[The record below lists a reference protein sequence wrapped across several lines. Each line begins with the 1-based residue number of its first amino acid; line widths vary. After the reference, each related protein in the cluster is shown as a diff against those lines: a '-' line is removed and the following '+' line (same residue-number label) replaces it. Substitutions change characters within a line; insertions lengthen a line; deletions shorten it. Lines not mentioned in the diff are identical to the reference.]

1 MFFMRYGL
9 GGGFGGCESC
19 EWEECDATTED
30 EAYKEAW
37 LRACEEY
44 ESYEGMY
51 GLRTIEDIMEEED
64 LDEEEARTAY
74 NDEMESWLDYEVVEA
89 NSIDEIEDR

>member
-9 GGGFGGCESC
+9 GGSFGGCENC

-37 LRACEEY
+37 RRACEEY
-44 ESYEGMY
+44 ESYEGLY
-51 GLRTIEDIMEEED
+51 GLRTIEDIMEEEEC
-64 LDEEEARTAY
+64 DEEEAGITY
-74 NDEMESWLDYEVVEA
+74 SDEMESWIDYEVVEA
-89 NSIDEIEDR
+89 NSIDEIEGD